1 MPKALVSRPVEAPAW
16 HRVPTSATSPP
27 HSYCPGSF
35 PRRRIAP
42 VSRRPRNVI
51 PGEWTAVRVTAGC
64 HRSASKVA
72 GVPAGP
78 GGKRKPASYARKGL
92 RVLSARRVP
101 EAIA

>member
-1 MPKALVSRPVEAPAW
+1 MPKALVSAACGSSGLAPRHDFDHFA
-16 HRVPTSATSPP
+16 P
-27 HSYCPGSF
+27 HSYCPRSF

-51 PGEWTAVRVTAGC
+51 PGEWTAVRVTADC
-64 HRSASKVA
+64 HRGASKVA
-72 GVPAGP
+72 EVPAGP
-78 GGKRKPASYARKGL
+78 GGERKPASYARKGL